1 MARGRAVA
9 TGRATGRARAR
20 AVVARV
26 GLWLGVGLVTRAR
39 AMVSIATLARPVRL
53 SVCVDIDDEHSEMET
68 SLYSYNAF

>member
-1 MARGRAVA
+1 M
-9 TGRATGRARAR
+9 
-20 AVVARV
+20 ARV